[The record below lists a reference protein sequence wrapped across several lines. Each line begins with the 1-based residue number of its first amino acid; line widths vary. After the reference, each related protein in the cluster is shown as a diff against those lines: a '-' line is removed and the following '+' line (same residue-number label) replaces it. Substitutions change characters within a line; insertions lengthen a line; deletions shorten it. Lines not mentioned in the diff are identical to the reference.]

1 MKINY
6 IIFNE
11 RPFSPLIQSQ
21 IIPLL
26 TTLSK
31 NKEITLFQ
39 FIQFWN
45 FKSHKKEIIKTRSL
59 LKKNGIKVKFIPFAF
74 PEQLLTNFFL
84 KKVLVSFTTI
94 LFKVTLNLNNSNN
107 IYHVRGYFASLILC
121 KIKKNKK
128 KELKIIFDGRSLYPL
143 EGITRKLWNKNSLI
157 YKSWLLSEKIIIQ
170 NANITVCINEEIK
183 GYYDKIHSSGEK
195 ELVPIFAVKRLTKN
209 TTNLEGKIYNLKL
222 KGKTVFIYSG
232 SLEVDFWNDLNL
244 YADYIKRISTID
256 NNAYF
261 IIASNSS
268 HKNIQNKFDS
278 INIPKNVYTLIS
290 SNPTDVIQLYKLS
303 DFGLQLMPP
312 LEDGFSR
319 LGVKVIEYL
328 INGLNVVTNDNCGS
342 AKNLIKSSGYGF
354 ILNLDNEFDNNYK
367 QGVISMKI
375 SDMENHILK
384 KFTIDYASSRYLELY
399 NDLTN

>member
-26 TTLSK
+26 INLSK
-31 NKEITLFQ
+31 SEEITLFQ

-45 FKSHKKEIIKTRSL
+45 FKSHKKEIIKTKSL
-59 LKKNGIKVKFIPFAF
+59 LRKNGIEVKFIPFAF
-74 PEQLLTNFFL
+74 PEKLLTNFFL
-84 KKVLVSFTTI
+84 KKVLVSLTTI
-94 LFKVTLNLNNSNN
+94 LFKATLNLNNSNN
-107 IYHVRGYFASLILC
+107 LYHVRGYFASLILC

-183 GYYDKIHSSGEK
+183 GYYDKIHSSSEK
-195 ELVPIFAVKRLTKN
+195 EIVPIFAVKRLTKN
-209 TTNLEGKIYNLKL
+209 TTNLEGNIYNLKL

-244 YADYIKRISTID
+244 YSAYIKRMSSID
-256 NNAYF
+256 NKAYF
-261 IIASNSS
+261 IIATNSS
-268 HKNIQNKFDS
+268 HENIQKEFES
-278 INIPKNVYTLIS
+278 LNIPKNVYTIIS
-290 SNPTDVIQLYKLS
+290 SNPTDVVQLYSLS
-303 DFGLQLMPP
+303 DFGLQIMPP

-319 LGVKVIEYL
+319 LGVKVVEYL

-342 AKNLIKSSGYGF
+342 AKRLIKSSGYGF

-367 QGVISMKI
+367 QGVKSMKNI
-375 SDMENHILK
+375 DIENPNLM
-384 KFTIDYASSRYLELY
+384 KFTIDYASSRYKKLY
-399 NDLTN
+399 YYLIN